1 MKKIREF
8 LENETLRDFLT
19 ILKVFLMVI
28 ASYLYLMCA
37 NLSTA
42 PEFIYNQF

>member
-8 LENETLRDFLT
+8 LKNETIRNFLT

-28 ASYLYLMCA
+28 ACG
-37 NLSTA
+37 
-42 PEFIYNQF
+42 

>member
-8 LENETLRDFLT
+8 LKNETIRNFLT

-28 ASYLYLMCA
+28 ASYLYLMYA
-37 NLSTA
+37 KYQSKSEITL
-42 PEFIYNQF
+42 

>member
-8 LENETLRDFLT
+8 LENETIRNFLT

-28 ASYLYLMCA
+28 LYKNNILI
-37 NLSTA
+37 
-42 PEFIYNQF
+42 FIKSALTIPFL

>member
-8 LENETLRDFLT
+8 LENETIRNFLT

-28 ASYLYLMCA
+28 AS
-37 NLSTA
+37 
-42 PEFIYNQF
+42 

>member
-8 LENETLRDFLT
+8 LENETIRNFLT

-28 ASYLYLMCA
+28 ASYL
-37 NLSTA
+37 
-42 PEFIYNQF
+42 FIINFSSFVPCVLID

>member
-8 LENETLRDFLT
+8 LKNETIRNFLT

-28 ASYLYLMCA
+28 AL
-37 NLSTA
+37 
-42 PEFIYNQF
+42 